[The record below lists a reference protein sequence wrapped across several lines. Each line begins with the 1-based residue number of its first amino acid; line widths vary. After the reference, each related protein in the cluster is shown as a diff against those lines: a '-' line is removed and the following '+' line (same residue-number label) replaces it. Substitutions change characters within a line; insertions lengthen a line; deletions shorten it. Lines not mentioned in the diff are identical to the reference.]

1 MNRSLAGRRA
11 LAYGAAAAVFVLDRI
26 TKALIQ
32 ATVSAWDSYTVIP
45 GFFSIIHTENPGA
58 AFSVFAASQSEW
70 RSFFLVGISS
80 CAMVLVAALLW
91 QPGGRV
97 AESRSLR
104 IGLALILGGALGNNY
119 DRVFV
124 GTVTDFLDFYLGSV
138 HWPAFNVADAAISTG
153 AALVILDMLRSRR
166 PAPAPVAKT

>member
-1 MNRSLAGRRA
+1 MTRFLAARRG
-11 LAYGAAAAVFVLDRI
+11 LAYGVAALVFVLDRI
-26 TKALIQ
+26 TKAVIQ
-32 ATVSAWDSYTVIP
+32 AHVSLWDSYTVIP

-58 AFSVFAASQSEW
+58 AFSLFAASQSEW
-70 RSFFLVGISS
+70 RSFFLVGLSS

-97 AESRSLR
+97 AQSRALR

-124 GTVTDFLDFYLGSV
+124 GTVTDFLDFYLGSL
-138 HWPAFNVADAAISTG
+138 HWPAFNAADLAISIG
-153 AALVILDMLRSRR
+153 VGLVILDMLRSRR
-166 PAPAPVAKT
+166 PRPALKT